1 MNQPDKEASK
11 RTILNS
17 VSEMDT
23 LVTHPKDDAQA
34 YHHAN
39 AILTQVIVA
48 LLAYTDDEEVYKAV
62 DDLLN
67 VHQVIA
73 DRIGVRPHIYA
84 VGGEE
89 ENEHKRLRDDGG
101 EENRRAAHLA
111 QEERDQEKP
120 KDAAVEN

>member
-11 RTILNS
+11 RIILNS

-23 LVTHPKDDAQA
+23 LVTHPKDDVQA

-39 AILTQVIVA
+39 TILTQVILA
-48 LLAYTDDEEVYKAV
+48 LLAYTGDAEVYRAV
-62 DDLLN
+62 DDLLA

-84 VGGEE
+84 EGSDEE
-89 ENEHKRLRDDGG
+89 K
-101 EENRRAAHLA
+101 A
-111 QEERDQEKP
+111 
-120 KDAAVEN
+120 KDSIE